1 LANSFFFKALK
12 WSVAA
17 ELVSKALQPLIFVV
31 LARLLTPSDYGVVA
45 AAAIVISFTQ
55 IFWESGM
62 AKALIQRQTEI
73 DESSNVAFWINIAMG
88 ILFSLL
94 LFLFA
99 DYMANVLFH
108 DQRVGVILKFMTLQI
123 FFGALASV
131 HTALLQKELRFDRLF
146 WVKLVTVGVPGLFS
160 IPLAIAG
167 FSYWA
172 LVIGTVAGQL
182 AQVIILWNMNKWRP
196 SFTFNTRV
204 AKTLSTF
211 GLWVG
216 VTGLLAWFFIWADSL
231 FVGSYLGSNQLGLYR
246 TGNQFVMMVYG
257 LFFAP
262 LLPVLYSHFSG
273 MQSDRERL
281 RNTLFKVTRIATF
294 ISIPMAFLI
303 FTLAEPISLI
313 VFGEK
318 WNGIG
323 FILGVMALSHGY
335 AWVVG
340 ANGEIYRA
348 IGKPSYESIITFIML
363 GVYLAGYYISIQK
376 DFETF
381 VWTRLGLSLTALV
394 PHLLLGWLAIQ
405 ISVFSILR
413 VTILA
418 TLIGCIAPLV
428 HMGTV
433 RVFDHVIVQGFITG
447 TVSVLIMAALLYILE
462 KNGSIK
468 DVINLIKKREASG

>member
-31 LARLLTPSDYGVVA
+31 LARLLTPNDYGVVA

-73 DESSNVAFWINIAMG
+73 EESSNVAFWINLTMG
-88 ILFSLL
+88 ILFALL
-94 LFLFA
+94 LFVFA
-99 DYMANVLFH
+99 DYMADVLFH
-108 DQRVGVILKFMTLQI
+108 DERVGLILKFMTLQI

-160 IPLAIAG
+160 IPLAVAG

-172 LVIGTVAGQL
+172 LVVGTIAGQA
-182 AQVIILWNMNKWRP
+182 AQVIILWRMNKWRP

-204 AKTLSTF
+204 ARSLSTF

-216 VTGLLAWFFIWADSL
+216 VTGLLAWFFIWVDSL
-231 FVGSYLGSNQLGLYR
+231 FVGSYLGADQLGLYR

-273 MQSDRERL
+273 MQHDRERL
-281 RNTLFKVTRIATF
+281 RNILFKVTRIATL

-323 FILGVMALSHGY
+323 FVLGVMALMHGY
-335 AWVVG
+335 SWVVG

-348 IGKPSYESIITFIML
+348 IGKPSYESAINFIML
-363 GVYLAGYYISIQK
+363 GVYLIGYYISIRQN
-376 DFETF
+376 FETF
-381 VWTRLGLSLTALV
+381 VWTRLTLSLLAMGL
-394 PHLLLGWLAIQ
+394 HILFGWLAIKL
-405 ISVFSILR
+405 SVFAILR
-413 VTILA
+413 VTVIA
-418 TLIGCIAPLV
+418 TLIGGIAPLV

-433 RVFDHVIVQGFITG
+433 RVFEHVIIQAFITG
-447 TVSVLIMAALLYILE
+447 AVSVLIMAAVVYLLE
-462 KNGSIK
+462 RNGSVK
-468 DVINLIKKREASG
+468 DVINLIKKRETT

>member
-1 LANSFFFKALK
+1 
-12 WSVAA
+12 
-17 ELVSKALQPLIFVV
+17 
-31 LARLLTPSDYGVVA
+31 
-45 AAAIVISFTQ
+45 
-55 IFWESGM
+55 
-62 AKALIQRQTEI
+62 
-73 DESSNVAFWINIAMG
+73 
-88 ILFSLL
+88 
-94 LFLFA
+94 
-99 DYMANVLFH
+99 
-108 DQRVGVILKFMTLQI
+108 
-123 FFGALASV
+123 
-131 HTALLQKELRFDRLF
+131 
-146 WVKLVTVGVPGLFS
+146 
-160 IPLAIAG
+160 
-167 FSYWA
+167 
-172 LVIGTVAGQL
+172 
-182 AQVIILWNMNKWRP
+182 MNKWRP